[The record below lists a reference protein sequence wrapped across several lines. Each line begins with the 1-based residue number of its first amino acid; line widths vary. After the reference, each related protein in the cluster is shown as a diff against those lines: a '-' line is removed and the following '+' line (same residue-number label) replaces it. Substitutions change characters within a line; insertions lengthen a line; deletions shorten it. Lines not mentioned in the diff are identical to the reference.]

1 MSDDRRQKYEEAI
14 RQAKGIAGIFG
25 NVSLEVDAVMAVA
38 DEERNSDRF
47 IATMAVANLES
58 EIARLRKELTE
69 LENWAEWQVKGE

>member
-1 MSDDRRQKYEEAI
+1 MTDDRRRKYEEAI

-38 DEERNSDRF
+38 DEE
-47 IATMAVANLES
+47 
-58 EIARLRKELTE
+58 IARLRKKLTE